1 MSGPAA
7 HILQLTDSVTGR
19 QAALRLFPGHEE
31 LALGALMDF
40 YLKHAPLDQLRLES
54 RITGPSA
61 DSLYALQDL
70 VYASSDGGQLED
82 MFAGAV
88 FRDEC
93 RVDSPIT
100 RLNEVPASR
109 VARAAGQEISLID
122 ITIDRLDVDYA
133 RNWTGFHARKWQRD
147 PVKYEGFVESVL
159 EETHGSEGARELMEL
174 DSRAGKL
181 KFLKTLARAVWDSQF
196 ENYSRFTGKKLVY
209 KSGDETID
217 NIIEGAGAICSE
229 KVQALKFLT
238 DHYGFES
245 EYIIAGQ
252 DAVGPVPVE
261 KLRQLLKTFDF
272 RFSKR
277 YMRYWQHTALLYHLG
292 TDPVRCSKSPFTRGG
307 MAAKDPLLSVDETRV
322 LVDATN
328 GNIPFLFL
336 EGGAADRILT
346 TGSHDNRDYHRNQRS
361 QPVPVK
367 MVESTEQFYYH
378 RVPQDIPENLFF
390 ALEGWIPYSDLM
402 QVFDNELG
410 LYLSAD
416 YYVTP
421 VPYRKEEQYRRD
433 RQEFLDVANRAELHC
448 SVTRSWTLDTPL
460 GREFHD
466 AEPKVSGRVLDAEE
480 HLLARLDGC
489 DGPGHESGLVVMK
502 LRN

>member
-1 MSGPAA
+1 MSGPEA

-19 QAALRLFPGHEE
+19 QAALRMFPGHED
-31 LALGALMDF
+31 LALSALMDF
-40 YLKHAPLDQLRLES
+40 YLKHAPLDQLRRES

-61 DSLYALQDL
+61 DSLYAIQGL
-70 VYASSDGGQLED
+70 VYAITDGGVLGD

-93 RVDSPIT
+93 RMDSPIIG
-100 RLNEVPASR
+100 LNEVPAAAKA
-109 VARAAGQEISLID
+109 VAAGQEISLTD

-147 PVKYEGFVESVL
+147 PGKYADFVQSVL
-159 EETHGSEGARELMEL
+159 ERAHGAEDARELLAL
-174 DSRAGKL
+174 DSRGRRL
-181 KFLKTLARAVWDSQF
+181 KFLKTLAKEVWDSQF
-196 ENYSRFTGKKLVY
+196 ENYSRFTGRKLAY

-277 YMRYWQHTALLYHLG
+277 YMRYWQHTALLYYLDG
-292 TDPVRCSKSPFTRGG
+292 
-307 MAAKDPLLSVDETRV
+307 TRV

-336 EGGAADRILT
+336 EGEECDRIL
-346 TGSHDNRDYHRNQRS
+346 GCEDQ

-367 MVESTEQFYYH
+367 MVESMERFYYH

-433 RQEFLDVANRAELHC
+433 RGEFLEVANRAGLGC
-448 SVTRSWTLDTPL
+448 SVSRSWTLDTPL
-460 GREFHD
+460 GREFQD
-466 AEPKVSGRVLDAEE
+466 AEPEVSGRILDSEE

-489 DGPGHESGLVVMK
+489 DGPGHQSGLVVMK

>member
-1 MSGPAA
+1 MGVGDWRFCVTCWLGVIMSGPEA

-19 QAALRLFPGHEE
+19 QAALRMFPGHED
-31 LALGALMDF
+31 LALGGLLDF
-40 YLKHAPLDQLRLES
+40 YLKHAPMEQLRRES

-70 VYASSDGGQLED
+70 VYASSDGGRLGD
-82 MFAGAV
+82 MFAGTV

-93 RVDSPIT
+93 RVNSPIME
-100 RLNEVPASR
+100 LAEVPSSR
-109 VARAAGQEISLID
+109 TAVAAGQEISLVD
-122 ITIDRLDVDYA
+122 VAIDRLDVDYA

-147 PVKYEGFVESVL
+147 PCKYADFVGSVL
-159 EETHGSEGARELMEL
+159 EEAHGVEKARELLEF
-174 DSRAGKL
+174 DSGAGKL
-181 KFLKTLARAVWDSQF
+181 KFLKTLAKAVWDSQF

-229 KVQALKFLT
+229 KVQGLKFLT

-252 DAVGPVPVE
+252 DAVGPAPVE

-272 RFSKR
+272 RFSRR
-277 YMRYWQHTALLYHLG
+277 YMRYWQHTALLYHVDG
-292 TDPVRCSKSPFTRGG
+292 TR
-307 MAAKDPLLSVDETRV
+307 A

-336 EGGAADRILT
+336 EGDGADRILT
-346 TGSHDNRDYHRNQRS
+346 TDSHDYHDYHRNQWS

-421 VPYRKEEQYRRD
+421 IPYRKEEQYRRD
-433 RQEFLDVANRAELHC
+433 RGEFLDAATRAGLDC

-460 GREFHD
+460 GREFQH
-466 AEPKVSGRVLDAEE
+466 AEPEVSGRIMEAEE

-489 DGPGHESGLVVMK
+489 DGPGHQSGLVVMK

>member
-19 QAALRLFPGHEE
+19 RAALRMFPGHED

-40 YLKHAPLDQLRLES
+40 YLKHAPLDQLRRES

-70 VYASSDGGQLED
+70 VYASSDGGVLED

-93 RVDSPIT
+93 RMDSPIT
-100 RLNEVPASR
+100 GLNEVPA
-109 VARAAGQEISLID
+109 ARTATAAGQEISLTD

-147 PVKYEGFVESVL
+147 PGKYAGFLESVL
-159 EETHGSEGARELMEL
+159 EEAHGAERARELMAL
-174 DSRAGKL
+174 DSEDGKL

-196 ENYSRFTGKKLVY
+196 ENYSRFTGRKLVY

-217 NIIEGAGAICSE
+217 NITEGAGAICSE

-252 DAVGPVPVE
+252 DAVGPVPAE
-261 KLRQLLKTFDF
+261 KLRQLLRTFDF
-272 RFSKR
+272 RFSRR
-277 YMRYWQHTALLYHLG
+277 YMRFWQHTALLYQ
-292 TDPVRCSKSPFTRGG
+292 
-307 MAAKDPLLSVDETRV
+307 VDGTRV

-336 EGGAADRILT
+336 EGEECDRIL
-346 TGSHDNRDYHRNQRS
+346 GCEDQ

-367 MVESTEQFYYH
+367 MVESTERFYYH
-378 RVPQDIPENLFF
+378 RAPQDIPENLFF

-421 VPYRKEEQYRRD
+421 VPFRKEEQYRRD
-433 RQEFLDVANRAELHC
+433 RGESLEVANRAGLEC
-448 SVTRSWTLDTPL
+448 SVTHSWTLDTPL
-460 GREFHD
+460 GQEFQD
-466 AEPKVSGRVLDAEE
+466 AEPEVSGRIMDAEE

-489 DGPGHESGLVVMK
+489 DGPGHQSGLVVMK

>member
-19 QAALRLFPGHEE
+19 QAALRMFPGHED

-40 YLKHAPLDQLRLES
+40 YLKHAPLDELRRES
-54 RITGPSA
+54 RITGLSA

-70 VYASSDGGQLED
+70 VYASSDGGRLED
-82 MFAGAV
+82 MFAGTV

-93 RVDSPIT
+93 RTDSPIT
-100 RLNEVPASR
+100 GLNEVPA
-109 VARAAGQEISLID
+109 ARMATVGGQEISLIE

-147 PVKYEGFVESVL
+147 PCKYADFVESVL
-159 EETHGSEGARELMEL
+159 EQAHGAEEARELLAL
-174 DSRAGKL
+174 DSKGSKL
-181 KFLKTLARAVWDSQF
+181 KFLKTLAKAVWDSQF
-196 ENYSRFTGKKLVY
+196 ENYSRFTGRKLVY

-252 DAVGPVPVE
+252 DAVGPAPVE

-277 YMRYWQHTALLYHLG
+277 YMRYWQHTALLYRVEG
-292 TDPVRCSKSPFTRGG
+292 TK
-307 MAAKDPLLSVDETRV
+307 V

-336 EGGAADRILT
+336 EGEVGDRIL
-346 TGSHDNRDYHRNQRS
+346 GCEDK

-421 VPYRKEEQYRRD
+421 IPYRKEEQFRRD
-433 RQEFLDVANRAELHC
+433 RGEFLDVANRAGLEC

-460 GREFHD
+460 GRELQD
-466 AEPKVSGRVLDAEE
+466 AEPEVSGRIMDAEE

-489 DGPGHESGLVVMK
+489 DGPGTSPGWW
-502 LRN
+502 

>member
-1 MSGPAA
+1 MSGQAA

-19 QAALRLFPGHEE
+19 QAALRMFPGHED
-31 LALGALMDF
+31 LALGALLDM
-40 YLKHAPLDQLRLES
+40 YLKHAPLEQLRRES

-61 DSLYALQDL
+61 DSLYAIQDL
-70 VYASSDGGQLED
+70 VYASSDGGVLED
-82 MFAGAV
+82 MFAGMV

-93 RVDSPIT
+93 RMDSTIT
-100 RLNEVPASR
+100 GLNEVPASR
-109 VARAAGQEISLID
+109 AAVAAGQEISL
-122 ITIDRLDVDYA
+122 TEVTVDRLDVDYA

-147 PVKYEGFVESVL
+147 PFKYADFVESLL
-159 EETHGSEGARELMEL
+159 ERTHGAERALELLAL

-181 KFLKTLARAVWDSQF
+181 KFLKTLAKAVWDSQF
-196 ENYSRFTGKKLVY
+196 ENYSRFTGRKLVY

-217 NIIEGAGAICSE
+217 NIMDGAGAICSE

-252 DAVGPVPVE
+252 NAVGPVPVE
-261 KLRQLLKTFDF
+261 KLRQLLRTFDF

-277 YMRYWQHTALLYHLG
+277 YMRFWQHTALLYQ
-292 TDPVRCSKSPFTRGG
+292 
-307 MAAKDPLLSVDETRV
+307 VDGARA

-336 EGGAADRILT
+336 EGEECDRIL
-346 TGSHDNRDYHRNQRS
+346 GCEDK

-421 VPYRKEEQYRRD
+421 IPYRKEEQYRRD
-433 RQEFLDVANRAELHC
+433 RQEFLDVADRAGLDC

-460 GREFHD
+460 GRELQD
-466 AEPKVSGRVLDAEE
+466 AEPEVSGRVLDAEE

-489 DGPGHESGLVVMK
+489 DGPGHQSGLVVMK

>member
-7 HILQLTDSVTGR
+7 HILQLTDSVAGR
-19 QAALRLFPGHEE
+19 QAALRMLPGHEDMT
-31 LALGALMDF
+31 LGALLDF
-40 YLKHAPLDQLRLES
+40 YLKHAPLDQLRRES
-54 RITGPSA
+54 RITGSSA

-70 VYASSDGGQLED
+70 VYASSDGGRLED
-82 MFAGAV
+82 MFAGTV
-88 FRDEC
+88 FTVASGERRAAGC
-93 RVDSPIT
+93 RALNTDHSP
-100 RLNEVPASR
+100 LGEVPAAR
-109 VARAAGQEISLID
+109 TAVAGGQEISLID

-147 PVKYEGFVESVL
+147 PGKYAGFVESVL
-159 EETHGSEGARELMEL
+159 EETHDFKVAQELMGL
-174 DSRAGKL
+174 DSRERRL

-252 DAVGPVPVE
+252 DVVGPVPVE

-272 RFSKR
+272 RFSRR
-277 YMRYWQHTALLYHLG
+277 YMRYWQHTALFYQ
-292 TDPVRCSKSPFTRGG
+292 
-307 MAAKDPLLSVDETRV
+307 VDGTRV

-336 EGGAADRILT
+336 EGEAADRIL
-346 TGSHDNRDYHRNQRS
+346 GGEDESKE
-361 QPVPVK
+361 PVPVK

-421 VPYRKEEQYRRD
+421 IPYRKEEQYRRD
-433 RQEFLDVANRAELHC
+433 RGEFLDAANRAGLDC

-460 GREFHD
+460 GREFRDAGPEVSRRIMD
-466 AEPKVSGRVLDAEE
+466 AEG

-489 DGPGHESGLVVMK
+489 DGSGHQSGLVVMK

>member
-1 MSGPAA
+1 M
-7 HILQLTDSVTGR
+7 
-19 QAALRLFPGHEE
+19 FPGHED
-31 LALGALMDF
+31 LALGALTDF
-40 YLKHAPLDQLRLES
+40 YLKHAPLDQLRRES

-70 VYASSDGGQLED
+70 VYASSDRGVLED
-82 MFAGAV
+82 VFAGAV

-93 RVDSPIT
+93 RMDSPIT
-100 RLNEVPASR
+100 GLNEFPA
-109 VARAAGQEISLID
+109 ARTATAAGQEISLID

-147 PVKYEGFVESVL
+147 PGKYAGFVESVL
-159 EETHGSEGARELMEL
+159 EEAHGAERARELMAL
-174 DSRAGKL
+174 DSEDGKL

-196 ENYSRFTGKKLVY
+196 ENYSRFTGRKLVY

-252 DAVGPVPVE
+252 DAVGPVPAE

-272 RFSKR
+272 RFSRR
-277 YMRYWQHTALLYHLG
+277 YMRFWQHTALLYQ
-292 TDPVRCSKSPFTRGG
+292 
-307 MAAKDPLLSVDETRV
+307 VDGTRV

-336 EGGAADRILT
+336 EGEECDRIL
-346 TGSHDNRDYHRNQRS
+346 GCEDK

-367 MVESTEQFYYH
+367 MVESTERFYYH
-378 RVPQDIPENLFF
+378 RAPQDIPENLFF

-433 RQEFLDVANRAELHC
+433 RGESLEVANRAGLEC

-460 GREFHD
+460 GREFQD
-466 AEPKVSGRVLDAEE
+466 AEPEVSGRIMDAEE

-489 DGPGHESGLVVMK
+489 DGPGHQSGLVVMK